1 MPLTHPATLNETPTI
16 VTRLVIPV
24 ILSGGAGT
32 RLWPVSRETAPKPFM
47 HVRGGTLLRRTYD
60 RASRVHGCTHTLVV
74 TNQAYATKTRAELDP
89 AVAGTKGAYT
99 LLLEPIAR
107 NTAPAVALAAVHAA
121 RHFGD
126 DAILLVL
133 PADHLVEKEPAFTQ
147 AVDDAVE
154 AAAAGHL
161 ALFGI
166 EPTAPETGFGYMQV
180 GGSLPGLA
188 ARKVLRFVE
197 KPDRATA
204 ESYLATGGY
213 LWNSGMFCFTAG
225 GILQALRAHAPDIV
239 AGATAA
245 LDKAKPGDSTLA
257 IDGDSFATLPGI
269 SLDYAVMEH
278 AANVAAVACSI
289 GWSDIG
295 SWNAVADTVEVDA
308 AGNASEGNATLVSS
322 TNTYVRS
329 TGRLVATVGVKDLVV
344 VETPDAVLVT
354 HKDAS
359 QQVKAVVD
367 DLKRKA
373 SPLATEHVTVE
384 RPWGTYTTLNES
396 ERFKIKRIEVKPGGR
411 LSLQM
416 HHHRSEHWV
425 VVSGAAKVT
434 TGEKEFLLSPN
445 ESTYI
450 PAGERHRL
458 ENPGKLPLVM
468 IEVQCGDY
476 VGEDDIVRFSDQY
489 GRVG

>member
-1 MPLTHPATLNETPTI
+1 MTQI
-16 VTRLVIPV
+16 VVPV

-32 RLWPVSRETAPKPFM
+32 RLWPISRETAPKPFM
-47 HVRGGTLLRRTYD
+47 HVRGGTLLRRTFD
-60 RASRVHGCTHTLVV
+60 RASRVRGCTHTLIV
-74 TNQAYATKTRAELDP
+74 TNHAYAAKTHSELDS
-89 AVAGTKGAYT
+89 VGRGAFT
-99 LLLEPIAR
+99 LLLEPVAR
-107 NTAPAVALAAVHAA
+107 NTAPAVALAALYAA
-121 RHFGD
+121 RQFGE

-133 PADHLVEKEPAFTQ
+133 PADHLVEDAVAFAK
-147 AVDDAVE
+147 AVDTAIDA
-154 AAAAGHL
+154 ATAGYL

-180 GGSLPGLA
+180 GSALEKSG

-204 ESYLATGGY
+204 ESYLASGGY
-213 LWNSGMFCFTAG
+213 LWNSGMFCFSVRSV
-225 GILQALRAHAPDIV
+225 LEALRTHAPEIMQRAGV
-239 AGATAA
+239 ALEKCKPSEGAVTLDAESFAA
-245 LDKAKPGDSTLA
+245 LPS
-257 IDGDSFATLPGI
+257 I
-269 SLDYAVMEH
+269 SLDYAVMER
-278 AANVAAVACSI
+278 ASNVAAVACSI

-295 SWNAVADTVEVDA
+295 SWNAVAETVEVDK
-308 AGNASEGNATLVSS
+308 AGNASEGNATLIDSR
-322 TNTYVRS
+322 NTYVRS
-329 TGRLVATVGVKDLVV
+329 TGRLVATVGVQDLVV

-354 HKDAS
+354 HKGAS
-359 QQVKAVVD
+359 QRVKAVVD
-367 DLKRKA
+367 DLKSKA

-434 TGEKEFLLSPN
+434 CSDKEFLLSPN
-445 ESTYI
+445 ESTFI
-450 PAGERHRL
+450 PVGARHRL

-476 VGEDDIVRFSDQY
+476 VGEDDIVRFDDQY
-489 GRVG
+489 GRVP

>member
-1 MPLTHPATLNETPTI
+1 MTRI
-16 VTRLVIPV
+16 VVPV

-32 RLWPVSRETAPKPFM
+32 RLWPISRETAPKPFM

-60 RASRVHGCTHTLVV
+60 RATKVHGCTHTLVV
-74 TNQAYATKTRAELDP
+74 TNHAYAVKTRSELE
-89 AVAGTKGAYT
+89 GGGRGGFTM
-99 LLLEPIAR
+99 LLEPLAR
-107 NTAPAVALAAVHAA
+107 NTAPAVAMAALHAA
-121 RHFGD
+121 RQFGD

-133 PADHLVEKEPAFTQ
+133 PADHLVEKEAAFSK

-161 ALFGI
+161 VLFGI

-180 GGSLPGLA
+180 GDKLDGLG
-188 ARKVLRFVE
+188 ARKVMRFVE

-204 ESYLATGGY
+204 ESYLLAGGY
-213 LWNSGMFCFTAG
+213 LWNSGMFCFSVRSV
-225 GILQALRAHAPDIV
+225 LQALAAHAPEIMRN
-239 AGATAA
+239 AGAA
-245 LDKAKPGDSTLA
+245 LEKGKPGDGSVALDA
-257 IDGDSFATLPGI
+257 DAFASLPSI
-269 SLDYAVMEH
+269 SLDYAVMER
-278 AANVAAVACSI
+278 AANVAAVQCSI

-295 SWNAVADTVEVDA
+295 SWNAVADTVDVDKS
-308 AGNASEGNATLVSS
+308 GNASEGNATLIDSK
-322 TNTYVRS
+322 NTYVRS
-329 TGRLVATVGVKDLVV
+329 TGRLVATVGVQDLVV

-354 HKDAS
+354 HKGAS
-359 QQVKAVVD
+359 QRVKAVVD
-367 DLKRKA
+367 ELKSKA
-373 SPLATEHVTVE
+373 SPLATEHLTVE

-434 TGEKEFLLSPN
+434 CNDKEFLLSPN
-445 ESTYI
+445 ESTFI
-450 PAGERHRL
+450 PVGAQHRL

>member
-1 MPLTHPATLNETPTI
+1 MS
-16 VTRLVIPV
+16 RLVVPV

-32 RLWPVSRETAPKPFM
+32 RLWPISRETTPKPFM
-47 HVRGGTLLRRTYD
+47 HVRGGTLLRRTFD
-60 RASRVHGCTHTLVV
+60 RANQVRGCTHTLIV
-74 TNQAYATKTRAELDP
+74 TNNAYAAKTRAELES
-89 AVAGTKGAYT
+89 AGRGAFT
-99 LLLEPIAR
+99 MLLEPTAR
-107 NTAPAVALAAVHAA
+107 NTAPAVGLAALYAA
-121 RHFGD
+121 RQFGE

-133 PADHLVEKEPAFTQ
+133 PADHLVEDAAAFGN
-147 AVDDAVE
+147 AVDTAVE

-166 EPTAPETGFGYMQV
+166 EPNAPETGFGYMQV
-180 GGSLPGLA
+180 GTPLDGLD
-188 ARKVLRFVE
+188 ARRVLRFVE

-213 LWNSGMFCFTAG
+213 LWNSGMFCFSVRSV
-225 GILQALRAHAPDIV
+225 LDALRTHAPEIIER
-239 AGATAA
+239 GTTA
-245 LDKAKPGDSTLA
+245 LDKSKST
-257 IDGDSFATLPGI
+257 DGAVTLDGESFATLPNI
-269 SLDYAVMEH
+269 SVDYAVMER
-278 AANVAAVACSI
+278 ASNVAAVACNI

-295 SWNAVADTVEVDA
+295 SWNAVAETVEVDKS
-308 AGNASEGNATLVSS
+308 GNATEGNATLVDSR
-322 TNTYVRS
+322 NTYVRS
-329 TGRLVATVGVKDLVV
+329 TGRLVAAVGVQDLVV

-354 HKDAS
+354 HKGAS
-359 QQVKAVVD
+359 QRVKAVVD
-367 DLKRKA
+367 ELKRKA

-434 TGEKEFLLSPN
+434 CNDKEFLLSPN
-445 ESTYI
+445 ESTFI
-450 PAGERHRL
+450 PVGARHRL

-489 GRVG
+489 GRVP

>member
-1 MPLTHPATLNETPTI
+1 MTQI
-16 VTRLVIPV
+16 VVPV

-32 RLWPVSRETAPKPFM
+32 RLWPISRETAPKPFM
-47 HVRGGTLLRRTYD
+47 HVRGGTLLRRTFD
-60 RASRVHGCTHTLVV
+60 RASHVRGCTHTLIV
-74 TNQAYATKTRAELDP
+74 TNHAYAAKTHSELD
-89 AVAGTKGAYT
+89 GTGRGAFT
-99 LLLEPIAR
+99 MLLEPAAR
-107 NTAPAVALAAVHAA
+107 NTAPAVALAALHAA
-121 RHFGD
+121 RQFGE
-126 DAILLVL
+126 DAVLLVL
-133 PADHLVEKEPAFTQ
+133 PADHLVENEAAFGT
-147 AVDDAVE
+147 AVDAAV
-154 AAAAGHL
+154 AAASAGYL

-180 GGSLPGLA
+180 GDALDKLG

-204 ESYLATGGY
+204 ESYLAAGGY
-213 LWNSGMFCFTAG
+213 LWNSGMFCFSVKSV
-225 GILQALRAHAPDIV
+225 LEALREHAPQIMEP
-239 AGATAA
+239 AGRALERSRTAEGSVTLDADGFAA
-245 LDKAKPGDSTLA
+245 LPN
-257 IDGDSFATLPGI
+257 I
-269 SLDYAVMEH
+269 SLDYAVMER
-278 AANVAAVACSI
+278 AANVAAIACNI

-295 SWNAVADTVEVDA
+295 SWNAVADTVDVDKS
-308 AGNASEGNATLVSS
+308 GNATEGNATLVDSR
-322 TNTYVRS
+322 NTYVRS
-329 TGRLVATVGVKDLVV
+329 TGRLVAAVGVQDLVV

-354 HKDAS
+354 HKGAS
-359 QQVKAVVD
+359 QRVKAVVD
-367 DLKRKA
+367 ELKSKA

-434 TGEKEFLLSPN
+434 CNEKEFLLSPN
-445 ESTYI
+445 ESTFI
-450 PAGERHRL
+450 PVGARHRL

-489 GRVG
+489 GRVP

>member
-1 MPLTHPATLNETPTI
+1 MSRI
-16 VTRLVIPV
+16 VLPV

-32 RLWPVSRETAPKPFM
+32 RLWPISRETAPKPFM
-47 HVRGGTLLRRTYD
+47 HVRGSTLLHRTFD
-60 RASRVHGCTHTLVV
+60 RANAVQGWTHTLIV
-74 TNQAYATKTRAELDP
+74 TNHAYAAKTRTELEG
-89 AVAGTKGAYT
+89 AGRGSFTM
-99 LLLEPIAR
+99 LLEPVAR
-107 NTAPAVALAAVHAA
+107 NTAPAVALAALHAA
-121 RHFGD
+121 RQFGD

-133 PADHLVEKEPAFTQ
+133 PADHLVEDAAGFGK
-147 AVDDAVE
+147 AVGAALE

-180 GGSLPGLA
+180 GALLDGLA
-188 ARKVLRFVE
+188 ARKVVRFVE
-197 KPDRATA
+197 KPDRPTA
-204 ESYLATGGY
+204 ESYLATGQY
-213 LWNSGMFCFTAG
+213 LWNSGMFCFTVRS
-225 GILQALRAHAPDIV
+225 ILEALHAHAPEITERGTV
-239 AGATAA
+239 A
-245 LDKAKPGDSTLA
+245 LDRARTA
-257 IDGDSFATLPGI
+257 DGAVMLDAESFAALPGI
-269 SLDYAVMEH
+269 SLDYAVMER
-278 AANVAAVACSI
+278 ASNVAAVACSI

-295 SWNAVADTVEVDA
+295 SWNAVAETVEVDQ
-308 AGNASEGNATLVSS
+308 AGNASEGNATLIDSR
-322 TNTYVRS
+322 NTYVRS
-329 TGRLVATVGVKDLVV
+329 TGRLVATVGVQDLVV

-354 HKDAS
+354 HKGAS
-359 QQVKAVVD
+359 QRVKAVVD
-367 DLKRKA
+367 ELKRKA

-434 TGEKEFLLSPN
+434 CNDKEFLLSPN
-445 ESTYI
+445 ESTFI
-450 PAGERHRL
+450 PVGARHRL

-476 VGEDDIVRFSDQY
+476 VGEDDIVRFDDQY
-489 GRVG
+489 GRVA

>member
-1 MPLTHPATLNETPTI
+1 M
-16 VTRLVIPV
+16 TRTVVPV

-32 RLWPVSRETAPKPFM
+32 RLWPISRETAPKPFM
-47 HVRGGTLLRRTYD
+47 HVRGGTLLRRTFD
-60 RASRVHGCTHTLVV
+60 RATHVHGCTHTLIV
-74 TNQAYATKTRAELDP
+74 TNHAYAAKTRSELEG
-89 AVAGTKGAYT
+89 AGRGAFT
-99 LLLEPIAR
+99 MLLEPMAR
-107 NTAPAVALAAVHAA
+107 NTAPAVALAALYAA
-121 RHFGD
+121 RQFGE
-126 DAILLVL
+126 DAILVVL
-133 PADHLVEKEPAFTQ
+133 PADHLVEDAAAFGV
-147 AVDDAVE
+147 AVDAAIE
-154 AAAAGHL
+154 AAAAGYL
-161 ALFGI
+161 ALFGV

-180 GGSLPGLA
+180 GAPIDGLV

-197 KPDRATA
+197 KPDRPTA

-213 LWNSGMFCFTAG
+213 LWNSGMFCFSVRSV
-225 GILQALRAHAPDIV
+225 LEALRAHAPEIMQR
-239 AGATAA
+239 AGAA
-245 LDKAKPGDSTLA
+245 LDKSKAS
-257 IDGDSFATLPGI
+257 DGAVALDAEAFAALPNI
-269 SLDYAVMEH
+269 SIDYAVMER
-278 AANVAAVACSI
+278 AANVAAVQCKI

-295 SWNAVADTVEVDA
+295 SWNAVAETVEVDK
-308 AGNASEGNATLVSS
+308 AGNAAEGNATLVDSR
-322 TNTYVRS
+322 NTYVRS
-329 TGRLVATVGVKDLVV
+329 TGRLVAAVGVQDLVV

-354 HKDAS
+354 HKGAS
-359 QQVKAVVD
+359 QRVKAVVD
-367 DLKRKA
+367 DLKSKA

-434 TGEKEFLLSPN
+434 CNDKEFLLSPN
-445 ESTYI
+445 ESTFI
-450 PAGERHRL
+450 PVGARHRL

-489 GRVG
+489 GRVP

>member
-1 MPLTHPATLNETPTI
+1 MQ
-16 VTRLVIPV
+16 
-24 ILSGGAGT
+24 
-32 RLWPVSRETAPKPFM
+32 
-47 HVRGGTLLRRTYD
+47 VRGGTLLRKTFE
-60 RASRVHGCTHTLVV
+60 RANKVHGCTHTLIV
-74 TNQAYATKTRAELDP
+74 TNHAYAAKTRSELES
-89 AVAGTKGAYT
+89 AAGRGAFT
-99 LLLEPIAR
+99 MLLEPTAR
-107 NTAPAVALAAVHAA
+107 NTAPAVALAALYAA
-121 RHFGD
+121 RQFGE

-133 PADHLVEKEPAFTQ
+133 PADHLVEDAGAFGK
-147 AVDDAVE
+147 AVDAAVE

-180 GGSLPGLA
+180 GDTLERLS

-204 ESYLATGGY
+204 ESYLAAGGY
-213 LWNSGMFCFTAG
+213 LWNSGMFCFSVRSV
-225 GILQALRAHAPDIV
+225 LEALRAHAPDIMQN
-239 AGATAA
+239 AGSALERSKTGDGSVLLDADGFAA
-245 LDKAKPGDSTLA
+245 LPN
-257 IDGDSFATLPGI
+257 I
-269 SLDYAVMEH
+269 SLDYAVMER
-278 AANVAAVACSI
+278 ASNVAAVACSI

-295 SWNAVADTVEVDA
+295 SWNAVAETVEVDK
-308 AGNASEGNATLVSS
+308 AGNATEGNATLIDSR
-322 TNTYVRS
+322 NTYVRS
-329 TGRLVATVGVKDLVV
+329 TGRLVATVGVQDLVV

-354 HKDAS
+354 HKGAS
-359 QQVKAVVD
+359 QRVKAVVD
-367 DLKRKA
+367 DLKSKA

-434 TGEKEFLLSPN
+434 CNEKQFLLSPN
-445 ESTYI
+445 ESTFI
-450 PAGERHRL
+450 PVGAQHRL

-476 VGEDDIVRFSDQY
+476 VGEDDIVRFSDHY
-489 GRVG
+489 GRV

>member
-1 MPLTHPATLNETPTI
+1 MSRI
-16 VTRLVIPV
+16 VVPV

-32 RLWPVSRETAPKPFM
+32 RLWPISRESAPKPFM
-47 HVRGGTLLRRTYD
+47 QVRGGTLLRRTFE
-60 RASRVHGCTHTLVV
+60 RANRVNGCTHTLIV
-74 TNQAYATKTRAELDP
+74 TNHAYATKTRSELE
-89 AVAGTKGAYT
+89 GSGRGAFSM
-99 LLLEPIAR
+99 LLEPMAR
-107 NTAPAVALAAVHAA
+107 NTAPAVALAALHAA
-121 RHFGD
+121 RQFGD

-133 PADHLVEKEPAFTQ
+133 PADHLVEDANAFNQ
-147 AVDDAVE
+147 AVDAAVE
-154 AAAAGHL
+154 AAAAGNL

-180 GGSLPGLA
+180 GAPLDGLG

-197 KPDRATA
+197 KPDRPTA
-204 ESYLATGGY
+204 EAYLAAGGY
-213 LWNSGMFCFTAG
+213 LWNSGMFCFSVKSVLA
-225 GILQALRAHAPDIV
+225 ALHAHAPEIMQN
-239 AGATAA
+239 AGTA
-245 LDKAKPGDSTLA
+245 LDKAKSADGAVTLDA
-257 IDGDSFATLPGI
+257 ETFATLPNI
-269 SLDYAVMEH
+269 SIDYAVMER
-278 AANVAAVACSI
+278 AANVAAVACNI

-295 SWNAVADTVEVDA
+295 SWNAVAETVDVDK
-308 AGNASEGNATLVSS
+308 AGNASEGNATLIDSR
-322 TNTYVRS
+322 NTYVRS
-329 TGRLVATVGVKDLVV
+329 TGRLVATVGVQDLVV
-344 VETPDAVLVT
+344 VETADAVLVT
-354 HKDAS
+354 HKSAS
-359 QQVKAVVD
+359 QRVKAVVD
-367 DLKRKA
+367 ELKSKA

-434 TGEKEFLLSPN
+434 CNSKEFLLSPN
-445 ESTYI
+445 ESTFI
-450 PAGERHRL
+450 PVGAQHRL

-489 GRVG
+489 GRVP

>member
-1 MPLTHPATLNETPTI
+1 MTRI
-16 VTRLVIPV
+16 VVPV

-32 RLWPVSRETAPKPFM
+32 RLWPISRETAPKPFM

-60 RASRVHGCTHTLVV
+60 RANKVHGYTHTLVV
-74 TNQAYATKTRAELDP
+74 TNHQYAAKTRSELE
-89 AVAGTKGAYT
+89 GGAT
-99 LLLEPIAR
+99 GGFTMLLEPTAR
-107 NTAPAVALAAVHAA
+107 NTAPAVAMAALQAA
-121 RHFGD
+121 RQFGD

-133 PADHLVEKEPAFTQ
+133 PADHLVEDEAAFSK
-147 AVDDAVE
+147 AVDNAVE

-161 ALFGI
+161 VLFGI

-180 GGSLPGLA
+180 GAPLDGLG

-197 KPDRATA
+197 KPDLATA
-204 ESYLATGGY
+204 ESYLAAGGY
-213 LWNSGMFCFTAG
+213 LWNSGMFCFSVRTVV
-225 GILQALRAHAPDIV
+225 QALTAHAPEIMRS
-239 AGATAA
+239 AGAALEKAKAGESSFALDADTFAA
-245 LDKAKPGDSTLA
+245 LPS
-257 IDGDSFATLPGI
+257 I
-269 SLDYAVMEH
+269 SLDYAVMER
-278 AANVAAVACSI
+278 AANVAAVQCSI

-295 SWNAVADTVEVDA
+295 SWNAVAETVEGDKS
-308 AGNASEGNATLVSS
+308 GNASEGNATLIDSR
-322 TNTYVRS
+322 NTYVRS
-329 TGRLVATVGVKDLVV
+329 TGRLVATVGVQDLVV

-354 HKDAS
+354 HKGAS
-359 QQVKAVVD
+359 QRVKAVVD
-367 DLKRKA
+367 ELKRKA
-373 SPLATEHVTVE
+373 SPLATEHMTVE

-434 TGEKEFLLSPN
+434 CNGKEFLLSPN

-450 PAGERHRL
+450 PVGSQHRL